1 MVFIYLIYFIRY
13 SEQILFRFSNHYINR
28 LFWMIFLKRIKDK
41 LIFRL
46 QSKLMLIFLMV
57 ALVPITAVGVFSTK
71 TTEQL
76 IVNMVM
82 RQLENVAVDKVAILE
97 RWLSERKADMLVIA
111 GTTIVK
117 SLDPEVIAPY
127 LDLIQKNYGVYKKH
141 TVISADGKIAFSF
154 YGGKIIPEDK
164 IGGLHEN
171 LYLSNISFPI
181 KDDESAFY
189 IAAPIHDDDG
199 RIKGTIYGTVGTSKI
214 IYFILK
220 VSLGETGECYLVDK
234 EGTFLAHKEPGR
246 ILAENIS
253 QSDSFK
259 NIFGQRDRYKTYLDY
274 RGIEVLGTFQK
285 VEGTD
290 WYIVVEQDRD
300 EAFQSFDALKRY
312 IYLTIL
318 LCIGSAFMLTGVIS
332 YHIVSPIRKLSR
344 SADIL
349 ANSEFEKAIVNSN
362 REDEIGML
370 YRAFENMAVK
380 IRERQNHLAE
390 KVCLKEAR
398 LKETDIILKQIK
410 RVAERSEKFAAI
422 GRLGAAVAHEI
433 RTPLTSLKL
442 FLESVQPEIEIS
454 ADYTEDYRIAM
465 QQIKRIEATINRFLD
480 FSKPQEL
487 VFSEI
492 DISQLIENVLVMIRP
507 MVKKHEC
514 YLNIDMEKKLPKIN
528 GDKKSL
534 EEALINLFVNSL
546 EAMGVQGKLF
556 VVVQT
561 DFFRSND
568 KKVPGIRIDIGDTGY
583 GISEDQIVNIFDP
596 FFTTKSSGTGLGLPL
611 VLNIIKRHG
620 GDIQVKS
627 HVNKGTLFSIYLPL
641 KLDHFIIEPNLPHS
655 DKNPDPDLP

>member
-1 MVFIYLIYFIRY
+1 MVFV
-13 SEQILFRFSNHYINR
+13 SMILLRK
-28 LFWMIFLKRIKDK
+28 LKNK
-41 LIFRL
+41 LIFNL
-46 QSKLMLIFLMV
+46 QTKLMLIFLLV
-57 ALVPITAVGVFSTK
+57 ALVPIAAIGVFSIK

-97 RWLSERKADMLVIA
+97 RWLSERKADMLVMA
-111 GTTIVK
+111 GTSILKTM
-117 SLDPEVIAPY
+117 DPEIIAPY

-141 TVISADGKIAFSF
+141 TIVSVDGETAFSCYDGKINTETQVA
-154 YGGKIIPEDK
+154 YTGGIK
-164 IGGLHEN
+164 EN
-171 LYLSNISFPI
+171 LYLSNISYPPEEE
-181 KDDESAFY
+181 ESTFH
-189 IAAPIHDDDG
+189 IAAPIMDDDG
-199 RIKGTIYGTVGTSKI
+199 ILKGTIYGTVGTSKI
-214 IYFILK
+214 INFILN

-234 EGTFLAHKEPGR
+234 DGTFLAHKEPRR
-246 ILAENIS
+246 ILNENIS

-259 NIFGQRDRYKTYLDY
+259 NIFGKRDRHQTYLDY
-274 RGIEVLGTFQK
+274 RGIEVLGTSQK
-285 VEGTD
+285 VGGTD

-300 EAFQSFDALKRY
+300 EAFHSFDALKRY
-312 IYLTIL
+312 IYLTVL
-318 LCIGSAFMLTGVIS
+318 LCIGSAFMFTWVIS
-332 YHIVSPIRKLSR
+332 CHIVSPIRALSR

-349 ANSEFEKAIVNSN
+349 ANSEFEKVAVNVD

-380 IRERQNHLAE
+380 LRERQNRLE
-390 KVCLKEAR
+390 QKVDLKEAR

-442 FLESVQPEIEIS
+442 FLESVQAEIEIS
-454 ADYTEDYRIAM
+454 AEYSEDYRIAM

-507 MVKKHEC
+507 MVNKQEC
-514 YLNIDMEKKLPKIN
+514 FIDIDMEKDLPGIN

-546 EAMGVQGKLF
+546 EAMGDHGKLF
-556 VVVQT
+556 VVVQK
-561 DFFRSND
+561 DYFASN
-568 KKVPGIRIDIGDTGY
+568 KHTTPCIRIDIGDTGC
-583 GISEDQIVNIFDP
+583 GISENQIVNIFDP

-611 VLNIIKRHG
+611 VLNIIKHHG
-620 GDIQVKS
+620 GDIRVKS
-627 HVNKGTLFSIYLPL
+627 HIDKGTLFSIYLPL
-641 KLDHFIIEPNLPHS
+641 KLNRSLFEDNG
-655 DKNPDPDLP
+655 KNIAH